1 MNKMCKHVTCRVLP
15 CFARFYRLVLRPSH
29 STLFSHFFFL
39 FPSPQINL
47 ASCHHK
53 ALTSTPVRVCADPI
67 HFMWGCSFSPAS
79 GYFSVSNWNALLG
92 FQKQFRE
99 SYFYTFFAVAPPGFA
114 RTCFYTL
121 IAEQC
126 DWCGVAP
133 GVSKLMPCMPTY
145 GFQKVTVKKTSTS
158 SKYFSIPE
166 LVASGLGW
174 KRVP

>member
-79 GYFSVSNWNALLG
+79 GYFSVSNWNALRG
-92 FQKQFRE
+92 FRNSSGKAIFILLLLLLPRVSLE
-99 SYFYTFFAVAPPGFA
+99 PAFKRLLLNSA
-114 RTCFYTL
+114 
-121 IAEQC
+121 I
-126 DWCGVAP
+126 GVVWHQ
-133 GVSKLMPCMPTY
+133 G
-145 GFQKVTVKKTSTS
+145 
-158 SKYFSIPE
+158 
-166 LVASGLGW
+166 
-174 KRVP
+174 